1 MRSFNQRLDGKM
13 SRGSTDH
20 PTNQVDSKK
29 LRLTICQFDSN
40 PLTSSEIEKEDSQN
54 VYSFAGLKH
63 DVDRP
68 SETHPKGT
76 VVDLVE
82 HNFERAKDMIIQ
94 ASSIGS
100 QLIIFPE
107 YFLTGLVD
115 GKVRLVIDELGV
127 RSILDR
133 FRGLAKSYQIDIVT
147 GTIVEGVDTPST
159 PIQKLSN
166 TCYYIDKLGEVVG
179 RYRKKNLWYLTPGTD
194 DNHVF
199 VSNGVRVGL
208 LICWDLSWPEA
219 FRELMREGVELI
231 VIPSYWT
238 LEKGSNSLI
247 NSYDQDGK
255 HESGLIDSMIN
266 SRSLENR
273 CFLAFVNCAG
283 KIQDG
288 FIGRSSVHVT
298 LLGDL
303 IRLDGP
309 DEASETVDIDF
320 KVLNDVEEIYKI
332 KRDYLRKNF

>member
-179 RYRKKNLWYLTPGTD
+179 RYRKKNLCT
-194 DNHVF
+194 
-199 VSNGVRVGL
+199 L
-208 LICWDLSWPEA
+208 LQ
-219 FRELMREGVELI
+219 LMREGVELI